1 MLKGLVFL
9 WTIILL
15 FSCNNQPKQLS
26 EEEIASFMILGDS
39 IATEAQ
45 TVLMQNVAAAIQKSG
60 TEYAVEFCNSRAMP
74 LTDSIA
80 DHLDVDIQRLS
91 DKNRNPANAI
101 QIPMDSK
108 AWQKMQSEKTPLLEQ
123 DDMGGIFYYKPISI
137 AMPTC
142 LKCHGGKNDIS
153 ESTQEIIAQKYP
165 NDKAIGYEMGDL
177 RGMWKIQM
185 TR

>member
-9 WTIILL
+9 WTVMVLV
-15 FSCNNQPKQLS
+15 SCNNEPKQLS
-26 EEEIASFMILGDS
+26 EEELASFMIMGDS

-45 TVLMQNVAAAIQKSG
+45 TVLMQNVAAAIQKGG
-60 TEYAVEFCNSRAMP
+60 TDYAVEFCNTRAIP

-101 QIPMDSK
+101 QTPMDNK
-108 AWQKMQSEKTPLLEQ
+108 AWQKMQSEKTHAIEQ
-123 DDMGGIFYYKPISI
+123 DDRGEVFYYKPISI

-142 LKCHGGKNDIS
+142 LKCHGGKNDIT

-177 RGMWKIQM
+177 RGMWKIHLTQ
-185 TR
+185 